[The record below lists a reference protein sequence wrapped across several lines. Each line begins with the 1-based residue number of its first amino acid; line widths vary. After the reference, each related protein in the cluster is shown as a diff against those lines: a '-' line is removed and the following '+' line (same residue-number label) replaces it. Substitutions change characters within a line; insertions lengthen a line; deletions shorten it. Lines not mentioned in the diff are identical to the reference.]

1 MQYRYEIEHASANFA
16 LRGEG
21 TEKIKGARSDGVW
34 VCNRGTLPLTSPLR
48 REGLYSLIQY
58 AQKQYRYEIEH
69 APANFALQR
78 Y

>member
-1 MQYRYEIEHASANFA
+1 MDGLYSLVRHAQMQYRYEIEHASAMLA
-16 LRGEG
+16 
-21 TEKIKGARSDGVW
+21 
-34 VCNRGTLPLTSPLR
+34 LR
-48 REGLYSLIQY
+48 REGLYSLIQH